1 MKRRTGF
8 AVAMATLAITAPAFT
23 QNQTDTISPIVAG
36 GVPFRVEMELVD
48 WVGDDLPAIH
58 SAAYATLGDQ
68 LLLVGGKTSGLH
80 NFTCDPDVNW
90 PAADFNGT
98 LMVVDF
104 ETRDTFTRPLADAAS
119 GLTPNQ
125 IASLSSSNPLS
136 HQSGE
141 RLVCIGGYGV
151 DDQGDY
157 VTFSTLRVLDVAG
170 VIDWVRGDRTQL
182 TDHIRFHEAPKGAP
196 PDFFT
201 ICGGVLIENGDE
213 FWSCLGQ
220 NFQGGYVDL
229 SVCPSIGTSQVYT
242 KSIRRFELDAANP
255 DAAPVY
261 LGETAS
267 PPAWARRRD
276 LNVLPAVVPGGDGAV
291 ALAGVF
297 TLEEG
302 IWTAPIVIDPQG
314 DMSMGDPDAPGTLL
328 QGFNAYESGR
338 LSLWSELRRE
348 NWFLTFGGLGFQ
360 VLAEGTLVENYSI
373 PYSNE
378 TLAIRY
384 APDTDSWS
392 QHLAGTSYP
401 LSTDENGNPWF
412 NGTET
417 LTIPLVDQSRR
428 QIDLDAITEPTSVAY
443 LYGGIVANGQG
454 IVTFPDTFAS
464 NQLFEVILVPGP
476 GCPADLD
483 GDGTVGSDDLAT
495 LLLTWGPVPPG
506 TPADLNADGV
516 VSSADLGWMIGAWGV
531 CPGP

>member
-1 MKRRTGF
+1 MKQRSGF

-201 ICGGVLIENGDE
+201 ICGGVLIALCLVGMPVELDRRELIERYLSVGYVSVLMIPILIGRIAATQVVLEGVESRKQGLYDLVTGLAVGILGGVSLSLLIVALDSWDLRDPLVNWSPKLFRFLTYENG
-213 FWSCLGQ
+213 
-220 NFQGGYVDL
+220 
-229 SVCPSIGTSQVYT
+229 IG
-242 KSIRRFELDAANP
+242 FGLM
-255 DAAPVY
+255 
-261 LGETAS
+261 
-267 PPAWARRRD
+267 AW
-276 LNVLPAVVPGGDGAV
+276 
-291 ALAGVF
+291 
-297 TLEEG
+297 
-302 IWTAPIVIDPQG
+302 
-314 DMSMGDPDAPGTLL
+314 
-328 QGFNAYESGR
+328 
-338 LSLWSELRRE
+338 
-348 NWFLTFGGLGFQ
+348 
-360 VLAEGTLVENYSI
+360 
-373 PYSNE
+373 
-378 TLAIRY
+378 
-384 APDTDSWS
+384 
-392 QHLAGTSYP
+392 
-401 LSTDENGNPWF
+401 
-412 NGTET
+412 
-417 LTIPLVDQSRR
+417 
-428 QIDLDAITEPTSVAY
+428 
-443 LYGGIVANGQG
+443 
-454 IVTFPDTFAS
+454 IVTCGLLGMMGAASGFAASSS
-464 NQLFEVILVPGP
+464 NRRMLLV
-476 GCPADLD
+476 
-483 GDGTVGSDDLAT
+483 
-495 LLLTWGPVPPG
+495 
-506 TPADLNADGV
+506 
-516 VSSADLGWMIGAWGV
+516 
-531 CPGP
+531 